1 MAVQTRSSSVHNVL
15 TQLALLILAIGVLSA
30 AGCGNGSAL
39 APPITPAA
47 KAQFGYTA
55 NLQSAN
61 LSGYAVDSSSGLLTP
76 LAGFPIAS
84 GVNPVF
90 VIHDPL
96 SHYLI
101 VADIATDMLRVYAI
115 NGTTGMLTEVQ
126 PSPYLVGREPRAL
139 AMDPMGRFVYVAHQ
153 SLNGVVTAFSMNE
166 AGVLTPVPGSP
177 FSTGGNAPSIGCS
190 VVVDPSGKFVFVV
203 DTSNVYSFGVDS
215 STGALRLIAT
225 APGPTTGGGLAVDP
239 AGKFLYA
246 VGSGSNSIFAFTIN
260 PTTGEIT
267 PSTPSPL
274 ALQDGAYT
282 ISLDTSGRFAYTVEQ
297 GQTLVAYSVQ
307 NGILTSLGGSYS
319 GALGSP
325 QLTIDPTGSFIY
337 APQDGTVNSVSGFR
351 INASGTL
358 SGLPGSPTPSG
369 QWPFSM
375 TITSQ

>member
-1 MAVQTRSSSVHNVL
+1 MAVHTKSSPTHNIMVE
-15 TQLALLILAIGVLSA
+15 LALVILTIGVLSIV
-30 AGCGNGSAL
+30 GCGNGSSS
-39 APPITPAA
+39 APTPTPAT
-47 KAQFGYTA
+47 KPQFAYTA
-55 NLQSAN
+55 NLQSGN
-61 LSGYAVDSSSGLLTP
+61 LSGYAVDASSGVLTP

-101 VADIATDMLRVYAI
+101 VADIAADMLRVYAI
-115 NGTTGMLTEVQ
+115 DETTGMLREVQ
-126 PSPYLVGREPRAL
+126 QSPYLVGQEPRSL
-139 AMDPMGRFVYVAHQ
+139 AMDPAGRFLYVAHQ
-153 SLNGVVTAFSMNE
+153 SSNGVTAFSMNA

-190 VVVDPSGKFVFVV
+190 VVVDPTGKFLYLV
-203 DTSNVYSFGVDS
+203 DTSNVYSFGIDS

-225 APGPTTGGGLAVDP
+225 APGPTLGGGLAVDP

-246 VGSGSNSIFAFTIN
+246 VGSGSNSIVTFTIN
-260 PTTGEIT
+260 RTTGEIT
-267 PSTPSPL
+267 PSTSSPL

-282 ISLDTSGRFAYTVEQ
+282 ISLDPSGRFAYTVEQ
-297 GQTLVAYSVQ
+297 GQTLVAYSTQ
-307 NGILTSLGGSYS
+307 NGILTSLDGSYS

-337 APQDGTVNSVSGFR
+337 APQDGNANSVSGFR
-351 INASGTL
+351 INTSGNL